1 MQNVSNRSLGQEGS
15 ACRGRSVTEADAVL
29 DAAARHLASHGIAGT
44 TVDDVAT
51 EAGVS
56 RATVYRYIGGKNE
69 LVPAVIGR
77 EAEEILDRLGEVI
90 ASASTPHRAI
100 ADVVETALVMIAEGP
115 VLSRLTSTDLRETLP
130 YITVDARSLVDG
142 VVSAVSDVLRSAPQL
157 TIDESAVEDAVEEA
171 TRFVLSHLTTPRR
184 DGSRLDPTDAGESA
198 ARLIAPLLAPAATRS
213 SSR

>member
-1 MQNVSNRSLGQEGS
+1 MSRPK
-15 ACRGRSVTEADAVL
+15 VTEADAVL

-77 EAEEILDRLGEVI
+77 EADEVLVRLTEVI
-90 ASASTPHRAI
+90 ASSTTADRMI
-100 ADVVETALVMIAEGP
+100 ADVVTTALEMIAERP
-115 VLSRLTSTDLRETLP
+115 VLSRLTSTDLRESLP
-130 YITVDARSLVDG
+130 FVTVAAVPLVDG
-142 VVSAVSDVLRSAPQL
+142 VVSAVSEAIRRAPDL
-157 TIDESAVEDAVEEA
+157 AADDGAIENAVEEA

-184 DGSRLDPTDAGESA
+184 DGSRLDPTDAGERASA
-198 ARLIAPLLAPAATRS
+198 LVAPLLAPTAR
-213 SSR
+213 

>member
-1 MQNVSNRSLGQEGS
+1 MSRPK
-15 ACRGRSVTEADAVL
+15 VTEADAVL

-77 EAEEILDRLGEVI
+77 EADEVLVRLTEVI
-90 ASASTPHRAI
+90 ASSTTADRMI
-100 ADVVETALVMIAEGP
+100 ADVVTNALLMIAERP
-115 VLSRLTSTDLRETLP
+115 VLSRLTSTDLRESLP
-130 YITVDARSLVDG
+130 FVTVAAGPLVDG
-142 VVSAVSDVLRSAPQL
+142 VVSAVSDAIRGAPDL
-157 TIDESAVEDAVEEA
+157 AVDAGAIDDAVEEA

-184 DGSRLDPTDAGESA
+184 DGSRLDPTDAGERASA
-198 ARLIAPLLAPAATRS
+198 LVAPLLAPTTR
-213 SSR
+213 

>member
-1 MQNVSNRSLGQEGS
+1 MSRPK
-15 ACRGRSVTEADAVL
+15 VTEADAVL

-77 EAEEILDRLGEVI
+77 EADEVLVRLTEVI
-90 ASASTPHRAI
+90 ASSTTADRMI
-100 ADVVETALVMIAEGP
+100 ADVVTNALLMIAERP
-115 VLSRLTSTDLRETLP
+115 VLSRLTSTDLRESLP
-130 YITVDARSLVDG
+130 FVTVAAGPLVDG
-142 VVSAVSDVLRSAPQL
+142 VVSAVSDAIRGAPDL
-157 TIDESAVEDAVEEA
+157 AADAGAIDDAVEEA

-184 DGSRLDPTDAGESA
+184 DGSRLDPTDAGERASA
-198 ARLIAPLLAPAATRS
+198 LVAPLLAPTTR
-213 SSR
+213 

>member
-1 MQNVSNRSLGQEGS
+1 MSRPK
-15 ACRGRSVTEADAVL
+15 VTEADAVL

-77 EAEEILDRLGEVI
+77 EADEVLVRLTEVI
-90 ASASTPHRAI
+90 ASSTTADRMI
-100 ADVVETALVMIAEGP
+100 ADVVTNALLLIAERP
-115 VLSRLTSTDLRETLP
+115 VLSRLTSTDLRESLP
-130 YITVDARSLVDG
+130 FVTVAAGPLVDG
-142 VVSAVSDVLRSAPQL
+142 VVSAVSDAIRGAPDL
-157 TIDESAVEDAVEEA
+157 AVDAGAIDDAVEEA

-184 DGSRLDPTDAGESA
+184 DGSRLDPTDAGERASA
-198 ARLIAPLLAPAATRS
+198 LVAPLLAPTTR
-213 SSR
+213 

>member
-1 MQNVSNRSLGQEGS
+1 MSRPK
-15 ACRGRSVTEADAVL
+15 VTEADAVL

-77 EAEEILDRLGEVI
+77 EADEVLVRLTEVI
-90 ASASTPHRAI
+90 ASSTTADRMI
-100 ADVVETALVMIAEGP
+100 ADVVTNALLMIAERP
-115 VLSRLTSTDLRETLP
+115 VLSRLTSTDLRESLP
-130 YITVDARSLVDG
+130 FVTVAAGPLVDG
-142 VVSAVSDVLRSAPQL
+142 GVSAVSDAIRGAPDL
-157 TIDESAVEDAVEEA
+157 AVDAGAIDDAVEEA

-184 DGSRLDPTDAGESA
+184 DGSRLDPTDAGERASA
-198 ARLIAPLLAPAATRS
+198 LVAPLLAPTTR
-213 SSR
+213 